1 MFKTRTYIQYF
12 YSLAFVCSMFISSI
26 YVSIIGTLFLPFS
39 FSIRYKYINF
49 YSVLNLWVLKHLCN
63 IDYRVEGLENIPENE
78 ACIIFSKHQSALETM
93 MVQRIFPPLTFVVKK
108 ELIHIPFF
116 GWGLRSID
124 PIAIDR
130 KAGRKAISQIVEQG
144 IERLKRG
151 IWLVIF
157 PEGTRSKP
165 GTKMEYKMGGGI
177 LASKS
182 GHKVI
187 PVAHTAG
194 EYWPKGFFSRQT
206 GTIVMSI
213 GPAIETKGKKAAE
226 IMKEAE
232 LWIETKMNEITTTPN
247 YPSPEEPGLIRKK

>member
-1 MFKTRTYIQYF
+1 MFKLKTYLHYF
-12 YSLAFVCSMFISSI
+12 YSLSFVITMFISSV
-26 YVSIIGTLFLPFS
+26 YLSIIGTLLFPFR
-39 FSIRYKYINF
+39 FNIRYRFINF
-49 YSVLNLWVLKHLCN
+49 YSVLNLWVLKNLCH
-63 IDYRVEGLENIPENE
+63 IDYRVEGQENIPKDE

-108 ELIHIPFF
+108 ELLWLPFF
-116 GWGLRSID
+116 GWGLRAID

-130 KAGRKAISQIVEQG
+130 KAGRKAINQIVEQG
-144 IERLKRG
+144 INRLKKG
-151 IWLVIF
+151 IWIVIF

-165 GTKMEYKMGGGI
+165 GTKLEYKKGGAI

-182 GHKVI
+182 EHRVI

-194 EYWPKGFFSRQT
+194 EFWPKGFFSRQT

-213 GPAIETKGKKAAE
+213 GPAIDTKGKKAAD

-232 LWIETKMNEITTTPN
+232 TWIEMKMKEISTVHS
-247 YPSPEEPGLIRKK
+247 YPDVES

>member
-1 MFKTRTYIQYF
+1 MSKFKNPMHYF
-12 YSLAFVCSMFISSI
+12 YSLAFVSTMFISSV
-26 YVSIIGTLFLPFS
+26 YLSIIGTLLFPFP
-39 FSIRYKYINF
+39 FTIRYRFINF
-49 YSVLNLWVLKHLCN
+49 YSVLNLWVLKYLCN
-63 IDYRVEGLENIPENE
+63 INYRVEGLDNIPDE

-93 MVQRIFPPLTFVVKK
+93 MVQRIFPPLTFVVKQ
-108 ELIHIPFF
+108 ELLWLPFF

-130 KAGRKAISQIVEQG
+130 KSGRKAIGQVVDQG

-151 IWLVIF
+151 IWIVIF

-165 GTKMEYKMGGGI
+165 GTKLPYKKGGAI

-194 EYWPKGFFSRQT
+194 EFWPKGFFSRQT

-213 GPAIETKGKKAAE
+213 GPAIETKGKKTEE

-232 LWIETKMNEITTTPN
+232 CWVETKMKEISTVAT
-247 YPSPEEPGLIRKK
+247 YPSPDC

>member
-1 MFKTRTYIQYF
+1 MLKLKNISNIF
-12 YSLAFVCSMFISSI
+12 YSLSFVSTMFISSVYI
-26 YVSIIGTLFLPFS
+26 SIIGLLLFPFS
-39 FSIRYKYINF
+39 FHVRYKFINF

-63 IDYRVEGLENIPENE
+63 IDYRVEGQENIPDES
-78 ACIIFSKHQSALETM
+78 CIIFSKHQSALETM
-93 MVQRIFPPLTFVVKK
+93 MVQRVFPPLTFVLKK
-108 ELIHIPFF
+108 ELLWLPFF
-116 GWGLRSID
+116 GLGLRAID

-130 KAGRKAISQIVEQG
+130 KSGRKAITEVVKQG
-144 IERLKRG
+144 MDRLAKG
-151 IWLVIF
+151 IWVVIF

-165 GTKMEYKMGGGI
+165 GTKLEYKKGGGI

-213 GPAIETKGKKAAE
+213 GPAIETQGKKPNE
-226 IMKEAE
+226 IMQEAE
-232 LWIETKMNEITTTPN
+232 DWIENKMKEISTIPN
-247 YPSPEEPGLIRKK
+247 YPTDVR

>member
-1 MFKTRTYIQYF
+1 MFKFKNPLQYF
-12 YSLAFVCSMFISSI
+12 YSLAFVSSMFISSVYI
-26 YVSIIGTLFLPFS
+26 SITGTIFLPFP
-39 FSIRYKYINF
+39 FSVRYRFINF

-63 IDYRVEGLENIPENE
+63 IDYRVEGTENIPDE

-93 MVQRIFPPLTFVVKK
+93 MVQRVFPSLTFVVKR
-108 ELIHIPFF
+108 ELLWLPFF

-130 KAGRKAISQIVEQG
+130 KSGRKAIGQVVEQG
-144 IERLKRG
+144 IERLKKG
-151 IWLVIF
+151 ISIVIF

-165 GTKMEYKMGGGI
+165 GTKLPYKKGGAI

-182 GHKVI
+182 EHKVI

-213 GPAIETKGKKAAE
+213 GPAIETKGKKTEE
-226 IMKEAE
+226 IMKKAE
-232 LWIETKMNEITTTPN
+232 CWIETKMKELSTIDT
-247 YPSPEEPGLIRKK
+247 YPEADC

>member
-1 MFKTRTYIQYF
+1 MSIFKNLLQYF
-12 YSLAFVCSMFISSI
+12 YSLAFVSTMFISSV
-26 YVSIIGTLFLPFS
+26 YLSIIGTLLFLFPFN
-39 FSIRYKYINF
+39 IRYRFINF
-49 YSVLNLWVLKHLCN
+49 YSVLNLWVLKYLCN
-63 IDYRVEGLENIPENE
+63 INYRVEGLDNIPDE

-93 MVQRIFPPLTFVVKK
+93 MVQRIFPPLTFVVKQ
-108 ELIHIPFF
+108 ELLWLPFF

-130 KAGRKAISQIVEQG
+130 KSGRKAIGQVVDQG

-151 IWLVIF
+151 IWIVIF

-165 GTKMEYKMGGGI
+165 GTKLPYKKGGAI

-194 EYWPKGFFSRQT
+194 EFWPKGFFSRQT

-213 GPAIETKGKKAAE
+213 GPAIETKGKKTEE

-232 LWIETKMNEITTTPN
+232 CWVETKMKEISTVATYPN
-247 YPSPEEPGLIRKK
+247 PDC

>member
-1 MFKTRTYIQYF
+1 MSKFKNPMHYF
-12 YSLAFVCSMFISSI
+12 YSIAFVCTMFISSV
-26 YVSIIGTLFLPFS
+26 YLSIIGTLLFPFP
-39 FSIRYKYINF
+39 FNIRYRFINF
-49 YSVLNLWVLKHLCN
+49 YSVLNLWVLKYLCN
-63 IDYRVEGLENIPENE
+63 INYRVEGLDNIPDE

-93 MVQRIFPPLTFVVKK
+93 MVQRIFPPLTFVVKQ
-108 ELIHIPFF
+108 ELLWLPFF

-130 KAGRKAISQIVEQG
+130 KSGRKAIGQVVDQG

-151 IWLVIF
+151 IWIVIF

-165 GTKMEYKMGGGI
+165 GTKLPYKKGGAI

-194 EYWPKGFFSRQT
+194 EFWPKGFFSRQT

-213 GPAIETKGKKAAE
+213 GPAIETKGKKTEE
-226 IMKEAE
+226 IMQEAE
-232 LWIETKMNEITTTPN
+232 CWVETKMKEISTVATYPDPN
-247 YPSPEEPGLIRKK
+247 C